1 MITKKQRAVV
11 GACEHCGS
19 GENLES
25 AHVHGRDRTQIID
38 LLLGTTDKGDAVEV
52 DLKQFEEAFKLEHE
66 PFEKAIL
73 VLCSACHRKY
83 DSPAVRPKASARAE
97 TGMDKEG
104 LPSGPG
110 LVESDILPIT
120 LDPIHPSVFKDQLLK
135 RKVAEITTFYKDGR
149 TVTRPWSANRFAA
162 TSNVFGNLRSRPEF
176 RQGEWQAHGII
187 KVHVRVPSDD
197 CDEIINPIVPHCE
210 LAQLRQACAARS
222 QSGFEDQ
229 TAYSGVG
236 FG

>member
-25 AHVHGRDRTQIID
+25 AHIHGRDRIQIID
-38 LLLGTTDKGDAVEV
+38 LLLGTIDRGDVVEV
-52 DLKQFEEAFKLEHE
+52 DLKQFEEAFKLEHK

-73 VLCSACHRKY
+73 VLCTACHRKY
-83 DSPAVRPKASARAE
+83 DSPVVRPKALAQAE

-104 LPSGPG
+104 HPSFPG
-110 LVESDILPIT
+110 QVESDILPIT
-120 LDPIHPSVFKDQLLK
+120 LDPIDPSVFKDHLLK
-135 RKVAEITTFYKDGR
+135 RKAAEITIFYKDGR
-149 TVTRPWSANRFAA
+149 TVTRPWSADRFAE

-187 KVHVRVPSDD
+187 KVHVRVSS
-197 CDEIINPIVPHCE
+197 EVS
-210 LAQLRQACAARS
+210 R
-222 QSGFEDQ
+222 
-229 TAYSGVG
+229 
-236 FG
+236 

>member
-25 AHVHGRDRTQIID
+25 AHIHGRDRIQIID
-38 LLLGTTDKGDAVEV
+38 LLLGTIDRGDVVEV
-52 DLKQFEEAFKLEHE
+52 DLKQFEEAFKLEHK

-73 VLCSACHRKY
+73 VLCTACHRKY
-83 DSPAVRPKASARAE
+83 DSPVVRPKALAQAE

-104 LPSGPG
+104 HPSFPG
-110 LVESDILPIT
+110 QVESDILPIT
-120 LDPIHPSVFKDQLLK
+120 LDPIDPSVFKDHLLK
-135 RKVAEITTFYKDGR
+135 RKAAEITTFYKDGR
-149 TVTRPWSANRFAA
+149 TVTRPWSADRFAE

-187 KVHVRVPSDD
+187 KVHVRVSS
-197 CDEIINPIVPHCE
+197 EVS
-210 LAQLRQACAARS
+210 R
-222 QSGFEDQ
+222 
-229 TAYSGVG
+229 
-236 FG
+236 

>member
-1 MITKKQRAVV
+1 MITKRQRAVV

-19 GENLES
+19 EEKLES
-25 AHVHGRDRTQIID
+25 AHVHGGDRIQIID
-38 LLLGTTDKGDAVEV
+38 LLLGAIDKGDAVVV

-73 VLCSACHRKY
+73 VLCTACHRKY
-83 DSPAVRPKASARAE
+83 DSPAVRPKAPAKGE
-97 TGMDKEG
+97 TGMDREG

-120 LDPIHPSVFKDQLLK
+120 LDPIDPSVFKDQLLA

-149 TVTRPWSANRFAA
+149 TVTRSWNANRFAA
-162 TSNVFGNLRSRPEF
+162 TSNVFGNLRARPKF

-197 CDEIINPIVPHCE
+197 W
-210 LAQLRQACAARS
+210 R
-222 QSGFEDQ
+222 
-229 TAYSGVG
+229 
-236 FG
+236 